1 MKLSARQKI
10 AFGVIGM
17 TMIVMTGCA
26 QPPTEQ
32 LQAAQNTVDAAR
44 AAGASE
50 YAKEDFIALEQQ
62 LALAQDELAQ
72 QEKALVI
79 FRSYSEAN
87 KRLINVVE
95 AGGHVAAK
103 AAQNKEVAKT
113 AAVAIEKEAQ
123 QVVASAKE
131 LLAKAPMG
139 KERAALEVIKQDV
152 AGLETSLSA
161 VHQLIEEEDYR
172 EAEVQAK
179 AVKQEGATLSTEI
192 QSAIDKTNG
201 KKPTSRGYGTLDYH
215 VKLWISSI
223 RHCPV

>member
-1 MKLSARQKI
+1 MKSSTRQQI
-10 AFGVIGM
+10 ALGVIGM
-17 TMIVMTGCA
+17 TMVVVTGCA

-62 LALAQDELAQ
+62 LALAQDELAK
-72 QEKALVI
+72 QEKALAI
-79 FRSYSEAN
+79 FRSYSEAD
-87 KRLINVVE
+87 KILIKVVE

-103 AAQNKEVAKT
+103 AAQNKEAAKP
-113 AAVAIEKEAQ
+113 AAVALEKEAQ

-161 VHQLIEEEDYR
+161 VHQLIEKEDYR
-172 EAEVQAK
+172 GAEAQAK
-179 AVKQEGATLSTEI
+179 AVKAEGATLSTEI
-192 QSAIDKTNG
+192 QHAIDKTKG
-201 KKPTSRGYGTLDYH
+201 KKATFRG
-215 VKLWISSI
+215 
-223 RHCPV
+223 